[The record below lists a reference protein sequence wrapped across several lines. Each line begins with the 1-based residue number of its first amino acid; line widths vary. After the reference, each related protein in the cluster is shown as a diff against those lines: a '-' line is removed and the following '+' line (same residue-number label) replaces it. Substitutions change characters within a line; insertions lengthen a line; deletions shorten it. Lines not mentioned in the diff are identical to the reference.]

1 MPAAQT
7 AQPPRRHPPLWLR
20 VNVPS
25 WLVSLV
31 VHLGLVLTLVFTVET
46 APRGLAPSA
55 GNSTMVSLS
64 GAPVDINGGYFDDEG
79 QSDGATNGAAESA
92 EGGSPGPRGEVV
104 DDQPPIDIS
113 AALPKA
119 NAAPQGTASGD
130 PGRATG
136 AGGFTRGSGG
146 SGGSGGAGGLKGGGA
161 RTRVFGVEAEGHKF
175 VYVFDRSGS
184 MGGSGR
190 NSPLNAAKAELLASL
205 EDLGETHQFQII
217 FYNEQPTIL
226 ALAGQPGKL
235 VFGNYQNKASAQ
247 KFVRGIIADGGTQHQ
262 DALELALKLHPD
274 VIFFLTDADQP
285 ELSPAQLAKINRLN
299 GGSCSINAIEFG
311 LGPEI
316 GDDNFLVRLAR
327 ENGGRHTYVD
337 ISRPAGSR

>member
-1 MPAAQT
+1 MPDARSAPSMRRR
-7 AQPPRRHPPLWLR
+7 APRWLR
-20 VNVPS
+20 INAPS

-31 VHLGLVLTLVFTVET
+31 VHMALVLMLLWTVEKR
-46 APRGLAPSA
+46 PHGLESAVYKTGMVALTSEPADVDTDYFNDEEPSGSA
-55 GNSTMVSLS
+55 TIVAAEDSSP
-64 GAPVDINGGYFDDEG
+64 GAVGAILEDKPPVDT
-79 QSDGATNGAAESA
+79 A
-92 EGGSPGPRGEVV
+92 
-104 DDQPPIDIS
+104 
-113 AALPKA
+113 AALPRDNDA
-119 NAAPQGTASGD
+119 LGMTSGE

-136 AGGFTRGSGG
+136 AGGFTRGSAG
-146 SGGSGGAGGLKGGGA
+146 SNAPKGGGA
-161 RTRVFGVEAEGHKF
+161 RTRVFGIEAEGQKF

-205 EDLGETHQFQII
+205 ESLGDTQQFQII
-217 FYNEQPTIL
+217 FYNERPTIF

-235 VFGNYQNKASAQ
+235 VFGNEQNKISAQ
-247 KFVRGIIADGGTQHQ
+247 KFVRGIIADGGTRHLE
-262 DALELALKLHPD
+262 ALELALKLHPD

-285 ELSPAQLAKINRLN
+285 ELSPAQLAKINRTN

-316 GDDNFLVRLAR
+316 GADNFLVRLAR

-337 ISRPAGSR
+337 VSRPAAMR